1 MQYAVQ
7 IWNKIK
13 ELCLKFF
20 VKMYKTGIFRFAILS
35 FYPFACLRIR
45 TASRNKTIPQN
56 LFTPFIWKTEYG

>member
-7 IWNKIK
+7 IWNKVK

-20 VKMYKTGIFRFAILS
+20 AKMHKTGIFRFAILS
-35 FYPFACLRIR
+35 FYSFACLRIR
-45 TASRNKTIPQN
+45 TANGNNPILQN

>member
-20 VKMYKTGIFRFAILS
+20 VKMHKKGMFRFAILS
-35 FYPFACLRIR
+35 FFRLRIR
-45 TASRNKTIPQN
+45 TASRNKTISQN
-56 LFTPFIWKTEYG
+56 LLTPFIWKTEYG